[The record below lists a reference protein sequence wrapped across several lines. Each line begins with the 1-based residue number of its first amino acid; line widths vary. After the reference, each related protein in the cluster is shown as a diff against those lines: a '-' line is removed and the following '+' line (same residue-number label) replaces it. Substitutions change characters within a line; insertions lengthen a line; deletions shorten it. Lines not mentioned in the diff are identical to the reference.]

1 MSDEYKKTEG
11 KLRDYLT
18 GNLSAQIQHRKD
30 ILEYPPKPSIK
41 QPTAKEKKEKKKK
54 DIYEIDIKTSG
65 TLRPD
70 GLERKVLKYADDPRY
85 NILKKQ
91 RDAIHGF
98 LTRLMSYDYTT
109 YRILVLFYR
118 DKLTWVEVGEKVH
131 ISESTCKRRR
141 KEAVQDLKKILFG
154 EEEK

>member
-1 MSDEYKKTEG
+1 VGKSDYKKTEE

-41 QPTAKEKKEKKKK
+41 QPKDKKKK
-54 DIYEIDIKTSG
+54 EIYEVDIKTKS

-70 GLERKVLKYADDPRY
+70 GLERKVLKYADDPKY
-85 NILKKQ
+85 NLLKKQ

-98 LTRLMSYDYTT
+98 LTRLMSYDYDT
-109 YRILVLFYR
+109 YRTLVLFYR
-118 DKLTWVEVGEKVH
+118 DKRTWLEVSEELHV
-131 ISESTCKRRR
+131 SESTCKRRR
-141 KEAVQDLKKILFG
+141 KGAVNDLRKILFPSD
-154 EEEK
+154 